1 MIIIGELINTS
12 RKQIKEAVDKKD
24 AEFIKAV
31 AKKQADAGC
40 DFIDVNCGTN
50 IHTEPEDLKW
60 VADSVQSAV
69 NLPLCIDSPNPRAIE
84 AALSVH
90 KGRAFINS
98 VTAEKERAEAILPL
112 VKKHNCMVVGLAVS
126 GEGVPVTAEERVKAA
141 EEILRAVTKFGIDR
155 GNLYIDAVVQPV
167 ATNSSQG
174 MEFLKAIHMIKT
186 SLGLKTVAGVSNVSF
201 GLPKRTI
208 INVSFLAMSIAF
220 GLDAAII
227 DITDAQVYAAVKSA
241 NALTGNDQFCQ
252 EYISAFR
259 KGRLR

>member
-1 MIIIGELINTS
+1 MIIISELINTS

-31 AKKQADAGC
+31 AKRQADAGC

-60 VADSVQSAV
+60 VANLAQSAA
-69 NLPLCIDSPNPRAIE
+69 NLPLCIDSPNPKAIE

-98 VTAEKERAEAILPL
+98 VTAEKERVEAILPL
-112 VKKHNCMVVGLAVS
+112 VKKYNSMVIGLAVS
-126 GEGVPVTAEERVKAA
+126 EEGVPVTAEERVKAA

-155 GNLYIDAVVQPV
+155 DNLYIDAVVQPV

-174 MEFLKAIHMIKT
+174 MEFLKAIHTIKA

-201 GLPKRTI
+201 GLPKRI
-208 INVSFLAMSIAF
+208 IVNASFLAMAIAF

-227 DITDAQVYAAVKSA
+227 DITDAQIYAAVKSA
-241 NALTGNDQFCQ
+241 NALAGNDQFCQ